1 MKWEFPNVTGALV
14 QRYTFARRRKSN
26 RPYLHASVKI
36 AHKRDFRSF
45 GRAEISWGMQIELA
59 WWWKPESAA
68 GALYNWV
75 LPSLSPPVVKSAKN
89 PPFFLSPS
97 KVTSRSKG
105 KERKGGKMPQGIAEG
120 GDEGGAERGRNKN
133 ERVLK
138 VPKVI
143 RKGGAQVWCNQKCNA
158 STYLWA
164 EGKGK

>member
-36 AHKRDFRSF
+36 AHKRVFRTF
-45 GRAEISWGMQIELA
+45 VRAEISWGMQIELA

-75 LPSLSPPVVKSAKN
+75 LPPLSLTSRCKVGKKSS
-89 PPFFLSPS
+89 FFLSSS

-105 KERKGGKMPQGIAEG
+105 KRGKEEKCPRGLRREG
-120 GDEGGAERGRNKN
+120 TRGAERGRNKN

-143 RKGGAQVWCNQKCNA
+143 RTGGAQVWCNQKCNA
-158 STYLWA
+158 STYLWG